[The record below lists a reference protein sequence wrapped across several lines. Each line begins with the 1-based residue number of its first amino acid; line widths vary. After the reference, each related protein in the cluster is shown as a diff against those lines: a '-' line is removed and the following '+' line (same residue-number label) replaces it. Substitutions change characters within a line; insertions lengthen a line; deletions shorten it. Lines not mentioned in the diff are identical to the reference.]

1 MTRNQLIE
9 AARRGDED
17 AIESL
22 TLEDMDTYTTISR
35 RIQKEDVFSLV
46 DTYFMPYGVEC
57 DQYSVL
63 GEITECHIVKTG

>member
-35 RIQKEDVFSLV
+35 RIQKEDVFSLGNIILCLMEWNV
-46 DTYFMPYGVEC
+46 T
-57 DQYSVL
+57 SIL
-63 GEITECHIVKTG
+63 SLVK

>member
-1 MTRNQLIE
+1 MMPIIKNEKDKKMIKKVSKNRNSLID

-35 RIQKEDVFSLV
+35 KIQKEDVFPTVPSWQ
-46 DTYFMPYGVEC
+46 TA
-57 DQYSVL
+57 
-63 GEITECHIVKTG
+63 